1 MSPLP
6 DLPSLS
12 IIIPVYNGGESFR
25 NSLESI
31 RKWRADAEVIV
42 VADGESDGSWK
53 LAEQYGFKVIL
64 LPECGGPAR
73 ARNIGA
79 KAASAELLFFT
90 DADVEIHPATVPR
103 ILYAFKESPE
113 LAALIGSY
121 DDAPGASNFLS
132 QYKNLFHH
140 YTHQT
145 SSEEASTFWGAC
157 GVIKRDIFLSLGGFT
172 ESYQKPCIEDIE
184 LGYRLRQTG
193 YKIALC
199 KHIQVKHLKQWTP
212 FTLLRAEV
220 FYRALPWMALLL
232 KIRQD
237 NPQQY
242 QQFSSDLNLKW
253 SSRLSVLLIACFCVA
268 TVLSFVWP
276 LLVWAA
282 LLCGLALLA
291 INWSVYRF
299 FYRKRGFWFSVGVVP
314 WHWLYYFY
322 SGLAFVIG
330 VSRHQLA
337 RYLAAVGMR
346 PAESMS
352 R

>member
-1 MSPLP
+1 MMEPCSEQT
-6 DLPSLS
+6 PSLS
-12 IIIPVYNGGESFR
+12 IVIPVHNGGESFR
-25 NSLESI
+25 KSLVSVS
-31 RKWRADAEVIV
+31 KWRAGAEVII

-53 LAEQYGFKVIL
+53 LAEEYGFKLIL
-64 LPECGGPAR
+64 LPECGGPAK

-79 KAASAELLFFT
+79 KAATADLLFFT

-103 ILYAFKESPE
+103 IICAFGENPE

-121 DDAPGASNFLS
+121 DDSPGAENFLS

-157 GVIKRDIFLSLGGFT
+157 GAIKKDVFMSLGGFT

-184 LGYRLRQTG
+184 LGYRLRQAG
-193 YKIALC
+193 HRIALC
-199 KHIQVKHLKQWTP
+199 KHVQVKHLKRWTP

-237 NPQQY
+237 HPQQY
-242 QQFSSDLNLKW
+242 QQFASDLNLKW
-253 SSRLSVLLIACFCVA
+253 SSRFSVLLTACLCLSA
-268 TVLSFVWP
+268 VLSIQWP
-276 LLVWAA
+276 LLIGVTFLSG
-282 LLCGLALLA
+282 LLLLM

-299 FYRKRGFWFSVGVVP
+299 FYRKRGFLFALGVVP

-322 SGLAFVIG
+322 SGLSFVIG
-330 VSRHQLA
+330 VSRHHLS
-337 RYLAAVGMR
+337 RYLSAR
-346 PAESMS
+346 RLIPT
-352 R
+352 